1 MIFDTHAHYL
11 SHRFDSDRAEL
22 LSSLP
27 GKGVCAVVE
36 CVDLDTSRAA
46 AALAHEFPF
55 VYAAAGIH
63 PESLIDEDTSTVAR
77 FAGDWRAELREI
89 EPLLEDGRV
98 VAVGECGLDHHWPVP
113 RDAQLELLEAQL
125 ILAREHDLPVL
136 LHDREA
142 HADMYE
148 LLRKHRP
155 RGVMHCYSGSADDAK
170 WLCAQGAVP
179 RLRRHGDV
187 QERAPR
193 ARGRKHRTRGA
204 VRAGDGLPVPWR
216 PSRCAANATIR
227 HSSPTS
233 PKRSLRRA
241 GTTAAH
247 ILEVSE
253 RNARRLFG
261 LNA

>member
-36 CVDLDTSRAA
+36 CGVDLDTSRAA
-46 AALAHEFPF
+46 AALAREFPF

-89 EPLLEDGRV
+89 EPLLEDERV

-125 ILAREHDLPVL
+125 ILAHEHDLPVL

-155 RGVMHCYSGSADDAK
+155 RGVLHCYSGSADDAK
-170 WLCAQGAVP
+170 WLCAQGLYLGFGGTATFKNARRVLEAASIVP
-179 RLRRHGDV
+179 EEQFVLETDCPYM
-187 QERAPR
+187 APEPMR
-193 ARGRKHRTRGA
+193 GKRNDSSLITYVAEAIASAR
-204 VRAGDGLPVPWR
+204 
-216 PSRCAANATIR
+216 
-227 HSSPTS
+227 
-233 PKRSLRRA
+233 

-261 LNA
+261 LDA